1 MITGNLLGR
10 PRVPAVA
17 LCSARQGLPLWGERQ
32 LCSASWE
39 PSPWR
44 ERPSSAAPGKGFRP
58 HPHRAGWRPASQP
71 AHLAPMN
78 HETFI
83 AAVALIGI
91 VIVVSSLLSGAV
103 ERTGLPQVA
112 IFLLVGVV
120 LGPTGLDL
128 IRITLDSPALQVIA
142 TLGLVL
148 VLFSDAIG
156 IDTGEVRQQRRLA
169 ALVLGP
175 GTLLPAALTAAAAW
189 WLLDLSPAAAILLGA
204 ALASTDPVLLRTL
217 IRHQNVPASAKLAL
231 RLESGMNDVILL
243 PIVVLAMLT
252 LGAEAATPG
261 EIGRHAVG
269 LFLLGPALG
278 VGAGWVAITLL
289 DQIRRRVGVRR
300 DYESLYALGVAFTAY
315 AAAEAMGGSGFL
327 AAFAAGL
334 VIAALDV
341 ELCDC
346 FLDYGEASAE
356 MFLLLTFVA
365 FGAGLIWTGLAQAN
379 GRTLLFAAVALL
391 ARTVVLFPVLRL
403 ARLDPGACRIIAWF
417 GPRGLSSLLLVLL
430 PVFEGVPGS
439 DRLFAIT
446 CLVVLLSVALH
457 GGGIAWFLGR
467 LGGRAVGRNGGT
479 TDRPGAST
487 EVAPTGAA
495 GQTSR
500 LDTATRSELSPV
512 IAPSPSEPP
521 PVPPSRRPADPER
534 ITIPE
539 MRALQSAGEAVELLD
554 VRTERSYRESAKMAI
569 GAIRFPP
576 DDAVRLARERG
587 LNRDATLVL
596 YCT

>member
-1 MITGNLLGR
+1 MPMTHESF
-10 PRVPAVA
+10 AAA
-17 LCSARQGLPLWGERQ
+17 L
-32 LCSASWE
+32 
-39 PSPWR
+39 
-44 ERPSSAAPGKGFRP
+44 
-58 HPHRAGWRPASQP
+58 
-71 AHLAPMN
+71 
-78 HETFI
+78 
-83 AAVALIGI
+83 ALIGL
-91 VIVVSSLLSGAV
+91 VILVSSLLSGVV
-103 ERTGLPQVA
+103 ERTGIPQVA
-112 IFLLVGVV
+112 IFLLLGAV
-120 LGPTGLDL
+120 LGPAGLKLVDL
-128 IRITLDSPALQVIA
+128 SLDSRALEVIA

-156 IDTGEVRQQRRLA
+156 LDVGEVREQRRLA
-169 ALVLGP
+169 ALILGP
-175 GTLLPAALTAAAAW
+175 GTLLPAGLIALAAW
-189 WLLDLSPAAAILLGA
+189 WLLALPVPAAAILGA

-217 IRHQNVPASAKLAL
+217 VRHSALPPAARLGL

-243 PIVVLAMLT
+243 PIVVLAVLA
-252 LGAEAATPG
+252 LRAGGPAPAWEV
-261 EIGRHAVG
+261 ESRAVA
-269 LFLLGPALG
+269 LFLLGPLLG
-278 VGAGWVAITLL
+278 AFTGWAGITLL
-289 DQIRRRVGVRR
+289 DQARRRVGVRR
-300 DYESLYALGVAFTAY
+300 DYESLYALGVAFTAF
-315 AAAEAMGGSGFL
+315 AAAEAVGGSGFL

-379 GRTLLFAAVALL
+379 ARTLLFAAVALL
-391 ARTVVLFPVLRL
+391 ARTVVLIPVLRL
-403 ARLDPGACRIIAWF
+403 ARLDRGACRIIAWF

-446 CLVVLLSVALH
+446 CLVVLLSVVVH

-467 LGGRAVGRNGGT
+467 LGSRAVGRNGGRT
-479 TDRPGAST
+479 ERHGDPT
-487 EVAPTGAA
+487 EVAAA
-495 GQTSR
+495 VAVSETS
-500 LDTATRSELSPV
+500 P
-512 IAPSPSEPP
+512 PSSEPAA
-521 PVPPSRRPADPER
+521 VPPSRRTADPAAPER
-534 ITIPE
+534 ITISE
-539 MRALQSAGEAVELLD
+539 MLALQSTGEPVVLLD